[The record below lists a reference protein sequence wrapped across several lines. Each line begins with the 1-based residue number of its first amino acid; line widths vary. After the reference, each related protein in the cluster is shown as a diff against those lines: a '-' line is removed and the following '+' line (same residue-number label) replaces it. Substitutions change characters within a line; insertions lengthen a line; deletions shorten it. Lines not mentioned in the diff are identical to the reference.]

1 MKGYAITDAQQVVWL
16 CKDKSGAYS
25 LTTNRNI
32 AEIFENKILADKVF
46 KSNLSKLI
54 KSKGVTVQAVEL
66 HVGGNSQ
73 KEQKTTD
80 AVVAPTETTTKPT
93 SSQYIVSV
101 LSDAATKLN
110 NRHTVLSDEL
120 SKYDRQCSDIEH
132 YIEFNAGKLNA
143 CDGYKAYKLL
153 QDVLVQRRKVK
164 DELEILKVVKDKMAI
179 PDDMASIDVRLQ
191 ALAARR
197 YEPREFK
204 WLFAKEET
212 K

>member
-1 MKGYAITDAQQVVWL
+1 MNGYAITDEKKTIWL

-32 AEIFENKILADKVF
+32 AEIFESKIIADRVF

-66 HVGGNSQ
+66 HVGSAVQ
-73 KEQKTTD
+73 KDQKATKE
-80 AVVAPTETTTKPT
+80 VVSPAEATIHPA

-101 LSDAATKLN
+101 LSEAATKLN

-179 PDDMASIDVRLQ
+179 PDDMTSIDARIQ
-191 ALAARR
+191 ALSARR
-197 YEPREFK
+197 YEPRELK
-204 WLFAKEET
+204 WLFEKE
-212 K
+212 

>member
-1 MKGYAITDAQQVVWL
+1 MNGYAITDEKKTIWL
-16 CKDKSGAYS
+16 CKDKNGAYS

-32 AEIFENKILADKVF
+32 AEIFESKIIADRVF

-66 HVGGNSQ
+66 CDGSKRIKDQ
-73 KEQKTTD
+73 KATKE
-80 AVVAPTETTTKPT
+80 VVAPTEATIHST

-110 NRHTVLSDEL
+110 ARHTVLSDEL
-120 SKYDRQCSDIEH
+120 SRYDRQCSDIEH

-164 DELEILKVVKDKMAI
+164 DELEILKVVKDKMVI
-179 PDDMASIDVRLQ
+179 PDDMTSIDARIQ

-197 YEPREFK
+197 YEPRELK
-204 WLFAKEET
+204 WLFEKE
-212 K
+212 